1 MIKASARLPPPP
13 PRPTNMHNSF
23 SPPPRPLSRR
33 AFLRG
38 AGVMLGL
45 PLLDAMRPAFAA
57 DKAAPPRRMIAVE
70 TNMGIVPQFFFPE
83 KSGFD
88 YPLSPYLQRL
98 AKFRDQF
105 TVFSGV
111 SHPGV
116 TGGHAAEKCF
126 LTGTPHPERGGFR
139 NWVSLDQFAAE
150 QIGNRTRF
158 SSLVLGVG
166 NEGQTLS
173 YTRSGAPIPIERSA
187 QKLFQKLFA
196 QGNPSEVAAAVEAL
210 RQGRSTLD
218 FVDDQAKR
226 LNSSLSPADRQ
237 RLDQYFTSVRDLEQ
251 RLMSAEDWEQKPKPK
266 VAAAPPEDVKDAR
279 EFARQTQVMFDVIKL
294 ALETDSSRLVSVF
307 IDATVIHNIT
317 HHGNRPEVL
326 SELRAKEEAQFDALA
341 FFLKALSEVKEEG
354 EPLLNR
360 TMVLY
365 GTCMGSANSH
375 SNYNLPVL
383 LAGGGFKHG
392 QHLAFDAQN
401 NYPLTNLFVSMLQ
414 RLGIE
419 TREFSTGKGT
429 MRGLEMA

>member
-1 MIKASARLPPPP
+1 MA
-13 PRPTNMHNSF
+13 
-23 SPPPRPLSRR
+23 
-33 AFLRG
+33 
-38 AGVMLGL
+38 L

-57 DKAAPPRRMIAVE
+57 EKTAIPRRMVAVE
-70 TNMGIVPQFFFPE
+70 TNMGILPQFFFPE
-83 KSGFD
+83 KSGKD
-88 YPLSPYLQRL
+88 YLPGPYLSRL
-98 AKFRDQF
+98 TKFKDHF

-139 NWVSLDQFAAE
+139 NWVSLDQYAAE

-158 SSLVLGVG
+158 PSLVLGVG

-187 QKLFQKLFA
+187 RKLFEKLFI
-196 QGNPSEVAAAVEAL
+196 QGKPSEVDAKVEEL

-218 FVDDQAKR
+218 FVGDEAKR
-226 LNSSLSPADRQ
+226 LNQSLSPADRQ
-237 RLDQYFTSVRDLEQ
+237 RLDQYLSSVRDLEQ
-251 RLMSAEDWEQKPKPK
+251 RLQSAEAWEYKPKPK
-266 VAAAPPEDVKDAR
+266 VSAQPPTDIMEAR

-317 HHGNRPEVL
+317 HHGNRPDVL
-326 SELRAKEEAQFDALA
+326 AELQAKEEAQFDALA
-341 FFLKALSEVKEEG
+341 HLFKSLSESKEENDT
-354 EPLLNR
+354 LLDR

-383 LAGGGFKHG
+383 LAGGGFRHG
-392 QHLAFDAQN
+392 QHLAFDNQN

-419 TREFSTGKGT
+419 TREFSTGRGT
-429 MRGLEMA
+429 MRGLDMI